1 MTGTVFASLTAPNAL
16 KCTHVSFLVAQYTL
30 KDGTQSG
37 HADVLPCLQDEKEA
51 LKIVHY
57 LWDNAELAYV
67 TISNRPLDAAKANR
81 AVNVYRS
88 EPSQQDLEMLASS
101 FLSFNMD
108 AHINTQQAQ
117 CIKACCTAYA
127 QLTTNQELNFGRR
140 SGSSRDLHHFFKYL
154 ARRHR
159 CSSLQAYLV
168 KPIANGV
175 HTSIAWLEYLLFC
188 SGCTVCF
195 RMSCEGGTTC
205 EPCFN
210 CSTTKSR
217 C

>member
-1 MTGTVFASLTAPNAL
+1 MP
-16 KCTHVSFLVAQYTL
+16 
-30 KDGTQSG
+30 
-37 HADVLPCLQDEKEA
+37 PLQDEKEA

-88 EPSQQDLEMLASS
+88 EPSQQDLELLASS
-101 FLSFNMD
+101 FLRFNLD
-108 AHINTQQAQ
+108 THINTQQAQ

-127 QLTTNQELNFGRR
+127 QLTINQELNFGRR

-159 CSSLQAYLV
+159 CASSHACIMKPVAITCIYASLNWSSAVVVILQAVL
-168 KPIANGV
+168 
-175 HTSIAWLEYLLFC
+175 
-188 SGCTVCF
+188 
-195 RMSCEGGTTC
+195 
-205 EPCFN
+205 
-210 CSTTKSR
+210 
-217 C
+217 

>member
-1 MTGTVFASLTAPNAL
+1 MDIFQGNRRAS
-16 KCTHVSFLVAQYTL
+16 CRQVA
-30 KDGTQSG
+30 
-37 HADVLPCLQDEKEA
+37 CLQDEKEA

-57 LWDNAELAYV
+57 LWDNPELAYV

-101 FLSFNMD
+101 FLSYNLD
-108 AHINTQQAQ
+108 AHTNTQQAQ

-127 QLTTNQELNFGRR
+127 ELTSNQELNFGRR

-159 CSSLQAYLV
+159 C
-168 KPIANGV
+168 
-175 HTSIAWLEYLLFC
+175 
-188 SGCTVCF
+188 
-195 RMSCEGGTTC
+195 
-205 EPCFN
+205 
-210 CSTTKSR
+210 
-217 C
+217 

>member
-1 MTGTVFASLTAPNAL
+1 M
-16 KCTHVSFLVAQYTL
+16 
-30 KDGTQSG
+30 
-37 HADVLPCLQDEKEA
+37 
-51 LKIVHY
+51 HY

-101 FLSFNMD
+101 FLSFNLD
-108 AHINTQQAQ
+108 THINTQQAQ

-159 CSSLQAYLV
+159 CAQTCFV
-168 KPIANGV
+168 KPVASGM
-175 HTSIAWLEYLLFC
+175 HTSMAQLEYLLYC
-188 SGCTVCF
+188 SHCAVN
-195 RMSCEGGTTC
+195 MS
-205 EPCFN
+205 
-210 CSTTKSR
+210 
-217 C
+217 